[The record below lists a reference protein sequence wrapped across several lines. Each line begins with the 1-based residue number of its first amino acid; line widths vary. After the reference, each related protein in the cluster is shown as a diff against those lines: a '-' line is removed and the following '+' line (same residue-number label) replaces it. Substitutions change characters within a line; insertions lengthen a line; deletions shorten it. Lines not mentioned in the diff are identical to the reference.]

1 MTTPRSRADFRRAA
15 LAAAF
20 WLSGV
25 APVACAPASEAP
37 RPKASAADTEAEY
50 ARRRQELVNEQLSPE
65 IKDARVLEAMRKVP
79 RHLFV
84 PVELREHA
92 YENRP
97 LPIGED
103 QTISQ
108 PYIVALMTQLLDLRP
123 ESKVLEVG
131 TGSGYQAAVLAEL
144 CRDVYTIE
152 ILEPLAT
159 RAAATLRQLGYERI
173 HVRAGDGYLGWP
185 EASPFDGIIVT
196 CAPESIPRP
205 LREQLAEGGRLV
217 IPVGPSG
224 DQELVLVV
232 KEKGEL
238 VQRAVIPVR
247 FVPMTGPGVEGA
259 GEHPSEHGSR
269 VGDLN

>member
-1 MTTPRSRADFRRAA
+1 M
-15 LAAAF
+15 
-20 WLSGV
+20 
-25 APVACAPASEAP
+25 
-37 RPKASAADTEAEY
+37 
-50 ARRRQELVNEQLSPE
+50 PE
-65 IKDARVLEAMRKVP
+65 IRDAAVLDAMREVP

-84 PVELREHA
+84 PVELRDHA

-108 PYIVALMTQLLDLRP
+108 PYIVALMTELLELRP
-123 ESKVLEVG
+123 DSKVLEIG

-144 CRDVYTIE
+144 CHHVYTIE

-159 RAAATLRQLGYERI
+159 RAAATLQQLGYEGV

-185 EASPFDGIIVT
+185 EAAPFDGILVT
-196 CAPESIPRP
+196 CAPEQVPTP

-224 DQELVLVV
+224 NQELVVVV
-232 KEKGEL
+232 KEAGEL

-259 GEHPSEHGSR
+259 GERPKTPTSPP
-269 VGDLN
+269 GDLN

>member
-1 MTTPRSRADFRRAA
+1 MTTTRSRAGVRRAA

-20 WLSGV
+20 WLSVV
-25 APVACAPASEAP
+25 APVACAPVGEAP
-37 RPKASAADTEAEY
+37 KPKASAADTEAEF
-50 ARRRQELVNEQLSPE
+50 ARRRQELVNELAPE
-65 IKDARVLEAMRKVP
+65 IKDPRVLEAMRKVP
-79 RHLFV
+79 RHAFV
-84 PVELREHA
+84 PVELRDHA

-108 PYIVALMTQLLDLRP
+108 PFIVALMTQLLELRP
-123 ESKVLEVG
+123 DSKVLEIG

-159 RAAATLRQLGYERI
+159 RAAATLKALGYERI
-173 HVRAGDGYLGWP
+173 HGRAGDGYLGWP
-185 EASPFDGIIVT
+185 EAAPFDGIIVT
-196 CAPESIPRP
+196 CAPENIPKP

-224 DQELVLVV
+224 NQQLVLVV

-247 FVPMTGPGVEGA
+247 FVMTGPGVEGA
-259 GEHPSEHGSR
+259 GRPSEKGSA
-269 VGDLN
+269 GDLN